1 MFLASRIITFAKSWQ
16 EHQYPQPNDNLLYP
30 EPLRYDQKTPNP
42 SKNKIMYVPNHLKWR
57 ILLAQELKL
66 FYFERENSHRN
77 CKRIFELY
85 GRYLLG
91 TTYDTFLNYLNQLKY
106 EISDLKLPSYI
117 IAAVALLE
125 PLRIACERIRRRKAN
140 GSCSLLELAEEM
152 LEVLRTKEREKAGS
166 RYPATGFSAQTHR
179 NEFNSGIP
187 NAPRHAQLP

>member
-1 MFLASRIITFAKSWQ
+1 
-16 EHQYPQPNDNLLYP
+16 
-30 EPLRYDQKTPNP
+30 
-42 SKNKIMYVPNHLKWR
+42 MYVPNHLKWR